1 MELSTYVPPKG
12 RNDDAPCRPF
22 SQSVEFC
29 RITLIMASW
38 AQPGSARARYRNAGR
53 ARAAR
58 GRKGVAPPGV
68 DAGNLNYRVYSFYSF
83 SLWSIHRPF
92 GGEEHSSRG
101 NVMSAFRFTQ
111 IVGLAATMGLAAC
124 LPETAHA
131 NLVTNG
137 GFETGDLDG
146 WEVTGNTSFTGVSDG
161 VSHSG
166 DFAAVLGPVGS
177 LGFLSQEIATIPGQA
192 YAVSLWLQN
201 FDGGTNSFTASFDN
215 EVVVP
220 QITDADAFDYT
231 FYSSNIIATAAFT
244 NLIIGGYRNDPSI
257 WIVDDID
264 VSAVPL
270 PAALP
275 LLASGLLGLGAVGW
289 RRRQIA

>member
-1 MELSTYVPPKG
+1 
-12 RNDDAPCRPF
+12 
-22 SQSVEFC
+22 
-29 RITLIMASW
+29 
-38 AQPGSARARYRNAGR
+38 
-53 ARAAR
+53 
-58 GRKGVAPPGV
+58 
-68 DAGNLNYRVYSFYSF
+68 
-83 SLWSIHRPF
+83 
-92 GGEEHSSRG
+92 
-101 NVMSAFRFTQ
+101 MSAFRFTQ

-215 EVVVP
+215 EVFVP